1 MNSTT
6 KPVLLRIL
14 GVAFGI
20 AAVVGAT
27 IGGGILRVPGT
38 VATLVPDP
46 ALLLALWALAGIY
59 VIVAASCF
67 AELATALPAAG
78 GPLVYVDRSMGRYA
92 GFAVGWCDWL
102 LNVVGAAALAVAVG
116 DFAGALLPAWQGH
129 ANRVAFGALLGLGI
143 LNWLGLRIGAGAQQL
158 FSAAKILGFAALIL
172 VFLFYPGEP
181 AHVTGAATTAAPPA
195 SMTALVPVTAA
206 GIVIALQMIKE
217 TYAGWETPCYL
228 VEEHRAPGAAI
239 PRAIFGGVALVLAIY
254 LLANVALLHVLGLQG
269 LAGSTL
275 AFAAAA
281 QKVFGGS
288 ADRIVTTLAIV
299 SVLGTLNV
307 GILYIPRILFSL
319 GRSGYLSPRLAE
331 VSASGTP
338 RPALLVTILVAL
350 PFAAGFN
357 FEILYGTIS
366 FMGLL
371 VHTLTFAALFILR
384 RREPDLPRPFRAWG
398 YPLLPGLV
406 LLVSVALSVGIAIAN
421 PLTALGGAVLVAVS
435 YPLYRFTGRH

>member
-6 KPVLLRIL
+6 KPAVLRIP

-38 VATLVPDP
+38 VAPLVPDP
-46 ALLLALWALAGIY
+46 ALLLALWAMAGIY

-67 AELATALPAAG
+67 VELATAL
-78 GPLVYVDRSMGRYA
+78 
-92 GFAVGWCDWL
+92 
-102 LNVVGAAALAVAVG
+102 
-116 DFAGALLPAWQGH
+116 LPPWQGH
-129 ANRVAFGALLGLGI
+129 ANLVAFGALLGLGI

-172 VFLFYPGEP
+172 IFLFYPGRP
-181 AHVTGAATTAAPPA
+181 AQITSAGATAVPHA
-195 SMTALVPVTAA
+195 SLAALAPVTAA

-217 TYAGWETPCYL
+217 TYTGWETPSYL
-228 VEEHRAPGAAI
+228 VEEHRAPAAAI

-254 LLANVALLHVLGLQG
+254 LLANVALLHVLGIKG

-275 AFAAAA
+275 AFASAA

-307 GILYIPRILFSL
+307 GVLYIPRILFSL

-384 RREPDLPRPFRAWG
+384 RREPDLPRPFCAWG

-406 LLVSVALSVGIAIAN
+406 LLVSVALSVGIAVAN

-435 YPLYRFTGRH
+435 YPLYRSPADTDQPTPSYCAASIPMRFRSA